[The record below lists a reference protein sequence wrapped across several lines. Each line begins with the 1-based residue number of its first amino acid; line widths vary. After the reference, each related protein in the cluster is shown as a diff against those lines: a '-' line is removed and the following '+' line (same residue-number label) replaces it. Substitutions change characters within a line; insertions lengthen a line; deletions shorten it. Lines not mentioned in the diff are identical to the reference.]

1 MTFLRHAAM
10 IAWKD
15 LRVELRT
22 REILYMMLFFAAVVV
37 LIFSFAFVAPSD
49 EGASGTVQVTT
60 GGAIASLEGAR
71 GPVRRE
77 VLPNVAAGVLWI
89 AVIFAG
95 TLGLGR
101 AFDRERE
108 HDTMRAL
115 LLSPVDRGA
124 VFLGKAL
131 GIATFMLMVEALVVP
146 LIAILLNAP
155 IDRRPGE
162 LALLLLL
169 VTIGFA
175 TVGSVFAATLMRS
188 RAREVL
194 LAVMLYPVIIPALI
208 AGAKGTSAIWMD
220 PPELGVAH
228 FWIKFML
235 VFDAIFIM
243 VALWAFES
251 LVVE

>member
-1 MTFLRHAAM
+1 MSFLRHAATL
-10 IAWKD
+10 AWKD
-15 LRVELRT
+15 LRVEFRT
-22 REILYMMLFFAAVVV
+22 REIIYMMLFFAAVVV
-37 LIFSFAFVAPSD
+37 LIFSFAFVAPAD
-49 EGASGTVQVTT
+49 EGPSATPQTMSDAAAGTVT
-60 GGAIASLEGAR
+60 AAKN
-71 GPVRRE
+71 RE
-77 VLPNVAAGVLWI
+77 VLPNVAAGILWI
-89 AVIFAG
+89 AVTFSG

-108 HDTMRAL
+108 NDTMRAL

-131 GIATFMLMVEALVVP
+131 GIAIFMMLVEAAVVP
-146 LIAILLNAP
+146 LVGLLFNAP

-162 LALLLLL
+162 LAALLAL

-194 LAVMLYPVIIPALI
+194 LAVMLYPVMIPALI
-208 AGAKGTSAIWMD
+208 AGSKGTSAIWMAG
-220 PPELGVAH
+220 PELAVAH
-228 FWIKFML
+228 FWIKFL
-235 VFDAIFIM
+235 IVFDMIFIM
-243 VALWAFES
+243 VALWSFES